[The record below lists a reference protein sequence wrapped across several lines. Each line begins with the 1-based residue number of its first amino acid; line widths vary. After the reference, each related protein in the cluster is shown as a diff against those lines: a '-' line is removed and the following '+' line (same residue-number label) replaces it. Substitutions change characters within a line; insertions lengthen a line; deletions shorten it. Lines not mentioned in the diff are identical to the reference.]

1 MLSLRQIKRAS
12 RKVCKLYKK
21 EWNDTH
27 RQYAYFTVG
36 TVEYSLDE
44 DYVMIGIRW
53 GMEKPEAEQHHDT
66 SIIVPDTIKDAT
78 QLAYFIFGYM
88 NGKEIE

>member
-12 RKVCKLYKK
+12 KKVSRLYKR

-27 RQYAYFTVG
+27 REYAYFTVG
-36 TVEYSLDE
+36 SVEYSLDE
-44 DYVMIGIRW
+44 DYVMIGVRW

-66 SIIVPDTIKDAT
+66 SIIVPEAIKDAT
-78 QLAYFIFGYM
+78 QLAYFIYGFM
-88 NGKEIE
+88 TGKEIE

>member
-12 RKVCKLYKK
+12 KKVSRLYKR
-21 EWNDTH
+21 EWTDTH
-27 RQYAYFTVG
+27 KQYAYFTVD

-66 SIIVPDTIKDAT
+66 SIIVPEAIKDAT
-78 QLAYFIFGYM
+78 QLAYFIYGFM
-88 NGKEIE
+88 TGKEIE